1 LWNSHYDYL
10 NDFALSKAAFE
21 NLFCLEEFEGEEYEG
36 EEFEGEEFEGEE
48 MDFDKVMDEDNE
60 ENLAIE
66 DIIDEIVDEDGDLI
80 DESIDAN
87 V

>member
-1 LWNSHYDYL
+1 MWNSHYDYL

-21 NLFCLEEFEGEEYEG
+21 NLFCLEEFEGEE
-36 EEFEGEEFEGEE
+36 FEGEELEGEE
-48 MDFDKVMDEDNE
+48 IDFDKIIDEDNE
-60 ENLAIE
+60 ENLAVG
-66 DIIDEIVDEDGDLI
+66 DIIDEIVDEDSDLI